1 MAAILFPIN
10 PATGSFYIAPNNG
23 ATYVWDG
30 TKWDVAGQDLNFLA
44 TTGSNTWSGSQ
55 YVSGSMEI
63 SGSLVVDGN
72 LVTITPGPNIII
84 TSGSTGYVISGSG
97 GSGFPYSGSAEI
109 TGSLVVSG
117 STDLSGSLT
126 VNNNLIEF
134 FPGPNIT
141 ITSGSTGYA
150 ISGSAGSSVTVS
162 DVAPLTASAT
172 QGNLWWDTTEGNLY
186 MYYEYVSA
194 SISTSAW
201 VPATSLA
208 VEAATASFSGT
219 ASYALTAETAS
230 YAVTSSYSFT
240 SSYSE
245 TASYAPVA
253 QQALSASYI
262 SGSVILTTDNGV
274 QITGSLVVS
283 GSNTFRNIGPAQFTG
298 SVFVTEDL
306 TVLGDINAI
315 NLNVINITSST
326 EYSSGSTI
334 FGDDV
339 NLDKHEFTGSV
350 EITGSLTLNGQAI
363 TPGGGGGGG
372 FPYTGS
378 AEILGNVIVSP
389 VTGSTNKVDF
399 SGSVVAAFN
408 STSSGFLTLLV
419 GEQLRVTGSG
429 GNTPNYVIAQGFQST
444 ASAAGAKS
452 MGNRTLAIG
461 SFSHAEGFQTT
472 ASGSSAFDPANGEIG
487 YSHAEGHTTRALG
500 NYSHAEGRNAYA
512 WGSGSHAEGLNTNVF
527 GNFAHAEGQN
537 NNANGFAS
545 HAEGISTQTGNS
557 GSHAEGIKT
566 TSNGLGSHAEGSGSV
581 VSADYGHAEG
591 RGTTVKGIYG
601 HSEGY
606 LTISDGEGNH
616 VEGFATTTYPDAFY
630 SHTEGQGARVT
641 GSSYSHAEGVST
653 WVIGATGAHAEG
665 NNSTARGNSS
675 HAEGE
680 STRALGQGSHSEGNT
695 TFANGI
701 NSHAEGQSTNSNG
714 QGSHAEGLSSVAT
727 GSYSHAEGNNTTA
740 VGISSHAEGNITRA
754 LGQWSHAEGNQTL
767 TSLSAQSAHA
777 EGLVTFA
784 SGASSH
790 TEGERTTTI
799 GAVSHAQG
807 FYSIAFGNYSFA
819 SGISSSAVGNGS
831 FSHGFQ
837 VTASGEN
844 SVAFGRWGA
853 SNTDALFTVGTG
865 ITSFGRGNG
874 FTIQQIPSQISA
886 RVIVTGSLEQINP
899 GIYGG
904 QAQMY
909 TASRLLP
916 GSNFSL
922 TNGPVSPFNLNGIA
936 VAIPAAGNRSLQVGP
951 SFGATPFSGS
961 FTAQSFVNGVQTI
974 NRGTL
979 NLNSAGTYNYI
990 NSGINMTNLGDTQTV
1005 FIADSFSSTGGAWN
1019 ITAILTNTA
1028 TGQVHVS
1035 VQRL

>member
-117 STDLSGSLT
+117 STDLSGSLV

-162 DVAPLTASAT
+162 DVVPATASAT

-194 SISTSAW
+194 SVSASAW
-201 VPATSLA
+201 VPATSLV

-219 ASYALTAETAS
+219 ASYALTA
-230 YAVTSSYSFT
+230 
-240 SSYSE
+240 
-245 TASYAPVA
+245 
-253 QQALSASYI
+253 QQAISSSYI
-262 SGSVILTTDNGV
+262 SGAVLLTTDNGV
-274 QITGSLVVS
+274 EITGSLVVS

-372 FPYTGS
+372 FPFTGS
-378 AEILGNVIVSP
+378 AGIFGNVVVAPTIGTS
-389 VTGSTNKVDF
+389 NRVDF
-399 SGSVVAAFN
+399 SGSIVAGAN
-408 STSSGFLTLLV
+408 TTSSGFLNLIV
-419 GEQLRVTGSG
+419 GERIRISGS
-429 GNTPNYVIAQGFQST
+429 NPQIPNYAVAQGFNVT
-444 ASAAGAKS
+444 ASAVGSKA
-452 MGNRTLAIG
+452 MGFNVRAL
-461 SFSHAEGFQTT
+461 SPFSHAEGANTT
-472 ASGSSAFDPANGEIG
+472 TSGSGGEFFGGENGF
-487 YSHAEGHTTRALG
+487 SHAEGSGSKAIG
-500 NYSHAEGRNAYA
+500 NFSHAEGKNTAA
-512 WGSGSHAEGLNTNVF
+512 WGSGSHAEGLDTNAF
-527 GNFAHAEGQN
+527 GAFAHAEGQGT
-537 NNANGFAS
+537 NASLFAS
-545 HAEGISTQTGNS
+545 HAEGILTQAGNS

-566 TSNGLGSHAEGSGSV
+566 SANGLGSHAEGSGSV

-616 VEGFATTTYPDAFY
+616 VEGFGTTSYPDAFY

-641 GSSYSHAEGVST
+641 GSSYSHAEGTST

-665 NNSTARGNSS
+665 NNSTARGNYS

-680 STRALGQGSHSEGNT
+680 STRAIGLGSHSEGNT
-695 TFANGI
+695 TFATGI
-701 NSHAEGQSTNSNG
+701 NSHAEGQSTSTPG
-714 QGSHAEGLSSVAT
+714 QGSHAEGIAAVAT
-727 GSYSHAEGNNTTA
+727 GSYSHAEGSSTTSLGNA
-740 VGISSHAEGNITRA
+740 SHAEGNSTRA

-819 SGISSSAVGNGS
+819 SGVSSSAVGVGS

-837 VTASGEN
+837 VTASGDN
-844 SVAFGRWGA
+844 SVAFGQWGL
-853 SNTDALFTVGTG
+853 SNPDALFTVGTG

-874 FTIQQIPSQISA
+874 FTIQQLPSQISA

-979 NLNSAGTYNYI
+979 NLNSAGVYNYI
-990 NSGINMTNLGDTQTV
+990 NSGINLTNLGDTQTV